1 VEFSLKN
8 GTTYLVRSII
18 FYTLVKYF
26 YLQAIKNNQPCLRT
40 FTRVF
45 PSLFKNH
52 NSMESM
58 MTERDK
64 ILKSIYDA
72 VDEMNEKFVKV
83 INSPMSR

>member
-1 VEFSLKN
+1 QVNHFLYIGK
-8 GTTYLVRSII
+8 I
-18 FYTLVKYF
+18 FLP
-26 YLQAIKNNQPCLRT
+26 AGHKNNQSCLRT